1 MKVQRLPFVLRPPT
15 GLTKKEKKERLDALA
30 ADQFQYSQAKMTGLW
45 ATGSAA
51 AGLAGLGVSK
61 LWDLA
66 QLPSNFGPA
75 GMLIGGGVGAVATY
89 AALGDEVPR
98 PQRLVVSLAAGAG
111 AALAWNHFG
120 LAGLKEGVGM
130 AIGGSIGAW
139 VGAKSVP
146 KDDSSGWSRLAGAVY
161 GVGLCHAAG
170 IVGATGGGLGVAGAV
185 AYTALG
191 GLSGNIIAKGNRRAK
206 ARQFLPD

>member
-1 MKVQRLPFVLRPPT
+1 MKVQRLPLLLRPPT
-15 GLTKKEKKERLDALA
+15 GLTKKEKNERLDALA
-30 ADQFQYSQAKMTGLW
+30 ADKFQYSQAKMAGLW

-66 QLPSNFGPA
+66 QLPANFGPA
-75 GMLIGGGVGAVATY
+75 GMLIGGGIGAAATY

-98 PQRLVVSLAAGAG
+98 TQRVVVSLAAGAG
-111 AALAWNHFG
+111 SALAWNHFG

-139 VGAKSVP
+139 LGAKSVP
-146 KDDSSGWSRLAGAVY
+146 EGSSGLSRLAGAVY

-170 IVGATGGGLGVAGAV
+170 IVGATGGGLGVAGAIG
-185 AYTALG
+185 YTVLG
-191 GLSGNIIAKGNRRAK
+191 GLSGNFLAQGNRRVK